1 MPGIRKTVFGKRH
14 GSCPPERVTA
24 HPDWSEKQQAPC
36 PNRKGAGHGAF
47 GTGDGLLIRS
57 KAARLPSIGL
67 FLRAAVWYIQLG
79 SINWNLRRCA
89 DMKLSKN
96 DTLRL
101 LLFVIGIMMVISLLA
116 WGNLH
121 QRNVDR
127 LPPLNQIA
135 EMTDEAELNDSITH
149 FTKQELRIA
158 WGAPNENSRM
168 EDVWY
173 INENT
178 KLVVNYHNNDRHAV
192 VCSIVKN

>member
-1 MPGIRKTVFGKRH
+1 
-14 GSCPPERVTA
+14 
-24 HPDWSEKQQAPC
+24 
-36 PNRKGAGHGAF
+36 
-47 GTGDGLLIRS
+47 
-57 KAARLPSIGL
+57 
-67 FLRAAVWYIQLG
+67 
-79 SINWNLRRCA
+79 
-89 DMKLSKN
+89 MKLSKN

-101 LLFVIGIMMVISLLA
+101 LLFVIGIVMVISLLA

-192 VCSIVKN
+192 VCAIVKN